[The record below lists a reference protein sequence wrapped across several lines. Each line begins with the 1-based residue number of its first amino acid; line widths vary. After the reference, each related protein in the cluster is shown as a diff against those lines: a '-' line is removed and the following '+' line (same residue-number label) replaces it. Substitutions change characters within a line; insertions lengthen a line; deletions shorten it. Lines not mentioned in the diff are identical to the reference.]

1 MLSIGH
7 RRIENRNLIP
17 LLFDIL
23 VACIVGSFPN
33 NFNMIKLHVHDQES
47 EHSDAYGLKYIEFE
61 VISDCDE
68 EENGRVWSCSL
79 VDIADD
85 GDKCDHDPEVLLMVG
100 LHDDHAF
107 KIEEEQ
113 YDFLEREDVLSHL
126 FLYIFLMMDVEYIE
140 Q

>member
-23 VACIVGSFPN
+23 VACIVGSLPN
-33 NFNMIKLHVHDQES
+33 DFNMVKLHVNDQES
-47 EHSDAYGLKYIEFE
+47 ENSDAYGLKYVKFE
-61 VISDCDE
+61 VVSDRDE

-85 GDKCDHDPEVLLMVG
+85 GDK
-100 LHDDHAF
+100 
-107 KIEEEQ
+107 
-113 YDFLEREDVLSHL
+113 
-126 FLYIFLMMDVEYIE
+126 
-140 Q
+140 